1 MLVSHKING
10 ASSILIIRV
19 NVEWNNDDII
29 IDSNFDDG
37 EFQNFQVTVH
47 VMTSGQMWNMIR
59 RPAEAGRD
67 AHGVRYIQGGRGGQ
81 YIFESYIVMAVN
93 MAVAV
98 GFILMNEVPSVKKG
112 KIKKGKEGFNAQFQ

>member
-1 MLVSHKING
+1 M
-10 ASSILIIRV
+10 
-19 NVEWNNDDII
+19 
-29 IDSNFDDG
+29 
-37 EFQNFQVTVH
+37 VTVH

-67 AHGVRYIQGGRGGQ
+67 GNGVRYIQGGRGGQ

-98 GFILMNEVPSVKKG
+98 GFILMNEVPSVKRG
-112 KIKKGKEGFNAQFQ
+112 KIKKVIGGIGLAMVMIFFGLLVSIFRIKSHGYPYSFLFQ